1 MRRAYATSM
10 KMLLFLTTLAAFPML
25 TPLAAGVAV
34 AQAPDQRHG
43 DQRSAFEA
51 RRTGRS
57 LSLREIEAR
66 VMPMMQGAQYLG
78 FDYDPDRGIY
88 TLKFLRDG
96 AVIWVDV
103 DARTGQITG
112 RSR

>member
-1 MRRAYATSM
+1 MPPPMTMVARFLVSA
-10 KMLLFLTTLAAFPML
+10 MLAVS
-25 TPLAAGVAV
+25 GV
-34 AQAPDQRHG
+34 AQATPEQQLRDHRAAQ
-43 DQRSAFEA
+43 AA
-51 RRTGRS
+51 RAEGRI
-57 LSLREIEAR
+57 LPLREIERR
-66 VMPMMQGAQYLG
+66 VVPQMRGAQYLG

-103 DARTGQITG
+103 DARTGQVTG

>member
-1 MRRAYATSM
+1 MAAMSPRMAMIVRFLGLG
-10 KMLLFLTTLAAFPML
+10 LL
-25 TPLAAGVAV
+25 AV
-34 AQAPDQRHG
+34 SGSVQALPDQVLRDH
-43 DQRSAFEA
+43 QAA
-51 RRTGRS
+51 RAARAEGRI
-57 LSLREIEAR
+57 LPLREIERR
-66 VMPMMQGAQYLG
+66 VVPQMRGAQYLG

-103 DARTGQITG
+103 DGRTGQITG

>member
-1 MRRAYATSM
+1 MTMVVR
-10 KMLLFLTTLAAFPML
+10 FLVTGLVTV
-25 TPLAAGVAV
+25 AGVA
-34 AQAPDQRHG
+34 QAMPDQQLRDH
-43 DQRSAFEA
+43 QAA
-51 RRTGRS
+51 RAARAEGRI
-57 LSLREIEAR
+57 LPLREIESR
-66 VMPMMQGAQYLG
+66 VVPQMRGAQYLG

-103 DARTGQITG
+103 DGRTGQVVG

>member
-1 MRRAYATSM
+1 MSM
-10 KMLLFLTTLAAFPML
+10 FVRFLGLGLL
-25 TPLAAGVAV
+25 AV
-34 AQAPDQRHG
+34 SGSVQALPDQVLRDH
-43 DQRSAFEA
+43 QAA
-51 RRTGRS
+51 RAARAEGRI
-57 LSLREIEAR
+57 LPLREIERR
-66 VMPMMQGAQYLG
+66 VVPQMRGAQYLG

-103 DARTGQITG
+103 DGRTGQVTG

>member
-1 MRRAYATSM
+1 MAAMSRPMSM
-10 KMLLFLTTLAAFPML
+10 IVRFLCLGLL
-25 TPLAAGVAV
+25 AV
-34 AQAPDQRHG
+34 SGSAQALPDQVLRDH
-43 DQRSAFEA
+43 QAA
-51 RRTGRS
+51 RAARAEGRI
-57 LSLREIEAR
+57 LPLREIERR
-66 VMPMMQGAQYLG
+66 VVPQMRGAQYLG

-103 DARTGQITG
+103 DGRTGQVTG

>member
-1 MRRAYATSM
+1 MAMIVRFLGLG
-10 KMLLFLTTLAAFPML
+10 LL
-25 TPLAAGVAV
+25 AV
-34 AQAPDQRHG
+34 SGSVQALPDQVLRDH
-43 DQRSAFEA
+43 QAA
-51 RRTGRS
+51 RAARAEGRI
-57 LSLREIEAR
+57 LPLREIERR
-66 VMPMMQGAQYLG
+66 VVPQMRGAQYLG

-103 DARTGQITG
+103 DGRTGQITG

>member
-1 MRRAYATSM
+1 MFVRFLGLG
-10 KMLLFLTTLAAFPML
+10 LL
-25 TPLAAGVAV
+25 AV
-34 AQAPDQRHG
+34 SGSVQALPDQVLRDH
-43 DQRSAFEA
+43 QAA
-51 RRTGRS
+51 RAARAEGRI
-57 LSLREIEAR
+57 LPLREIERR
-66 VMPMMQGAQYLG
+66 VVPQMRGAQYLG

-103 DARTGQITG
+103 DGRTGQVTG